1 MFLKKFSDGKYT
13 SNKKNFE
20 EYLKKN
26 NLFLRKSKTASDI
39 LRKLK
44 KIINFRIKQK
54 KYFNMKFVFLYLSD
68 KISQQ

>member
-13 SNKKNFE
+13 SIKKNFE

-26 NLFLRKSKTASDI
+26 NLFLRKKKIASST
-39 LRKLK
+39 LRNLK
-44 KIINFRIKQK
+44 KIIKFSIKQK
-54 KYFNMKFVFLYLSD
+54 KYFNMNFVFLYLSD

>member
-26 NLFLRKSKTASDI
+26 NLFLRKIKIAPAI
-39 LRKLK
+39 LLKFK
-44 KIINFRIKQK
+44 KIIKFSIKQK

-68 KISQQ
+68 KISP